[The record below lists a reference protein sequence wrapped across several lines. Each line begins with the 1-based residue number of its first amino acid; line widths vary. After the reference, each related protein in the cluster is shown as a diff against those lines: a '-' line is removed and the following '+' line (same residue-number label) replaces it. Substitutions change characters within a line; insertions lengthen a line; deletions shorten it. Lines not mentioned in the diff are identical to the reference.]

1 MYRTFD
7 MFCDQRQSGTPL
19 EKMRGARGAQKP
31 SSHAFGL
38 IGFVKPVLVGPWKGQ
53 KMVLCTYLGMRYVT
67 GGGVLAFPMNPDS
80 DSQREVIRGHSF
92 RSREGVQY
100 DVNAVWPLLAVGRNS
115 PRISKT
121 VGQKRWRVKVPN
133 LKKRWPK
140 PLESQSPEPQS

>member
-38 IGFVKPVLVGPWKGQ
+38 VGFVKPVLLGPWKGQ

-67 GGGVLAFPMNPDS
+67 GGGTCIS
-80 DSQREVIRGHSF
+80 SE
-92 RSREGVQY
+92 SRFKWSSSE
-100 DVNAVWPLLAVGRNS
+100 
-115 PRISKT
+115 
-121 VGQKRWRVKVPN
+121 
-133 LKKRWPK
+133 
-140 PLESQSPEPQS
+140 PETGYSMM